1 MAVAA
6 VSTASSVDSAAVA
19 LTCGEL
25 GAVEG
30 CCRELSSHCR
40 TLDSGDLPRTSVRSM
55 YIYID
60 IDITMYIMYIYIYN
74 YLHIYYMFFFIYG
87 IRVLVRR
94 QRRKKKKK
102 VSVLYIR
109 MITIIITT
117 IIVIIIVISI
127 VQKYHDLSGNLHGSI
142 DNYTNIK

>member
-40 TLDSGDLPRTSVRSM
+40 TLESGDLPRTSVRN
-55 YIYID
+55 IY
-60 IDITMYIMYIYIYN
+60 IDITMYIMYIYN
-74 YLHIYYMFFFIYG
+74 YSHIYYMFFFIYG

-94 QRRKKKKK
+94 QRRKKKEEEEEG
-102 VSVLYIR
+102 LC
-109 MITIIITT
+109 
-117 IIVIIIVISI
+117 VI
-127 VQKYHDLSGNLHGSI
+127 Y
-142 DNYTNIK
+142 

>member
-40 TLDSGDLPRTSVRSM
+40 TLESGDLPRTSVRNI
-55 YIYID
+55 YIY
-60 IDITMYIMYIYIYN
+60 IDITMYIMYIYN
-74 YLHIYYMFFFIYG
+74 YSHIYYMFFFIYG

-94 QRRKKKKK
+94 QRRKKKEEEEEG
-102 VSVLYIR
+102 LC
-109 MITIIITT
+109 
-117 IIVIIIVISI
+117 VI
-127 VQKYHDLSGNLHGSI
+127 Y
-142 DNYTNIK
+142 